1 MQHMPTF
8 AFRSI
13 DDGALDAVP
22 GDRRRARH
30 VARRAVHHE
39 VGDDAPRVAPGTSLE
54 DFVRRYDAQRIAS
67 GQRIAGNAVLVAA
80 ARLRG
85 FTSQRRFSERMI
97 REVAA
102 RIRGT

>member
-1 MQHMPTF
+1 MQHAPTI

-13 DDGALDAVP
+13 DDAALDAAP

-30 VARRAVHHE
+30 VARRAVHRE
-39 VGDDAPRVAPGTSLE
+39 VGDDAPHVPPGASLG
-54 DFVRRYDAQRIAS
+54 DFIALYDQQRIAS
-67 GQRIAGNAVLVAA
+67 GQRIAGPAVLVAA

-85 FTSQRRFSERMI
+85 FTSQRRVTERMI
-97 REVAA
+97 RETAA